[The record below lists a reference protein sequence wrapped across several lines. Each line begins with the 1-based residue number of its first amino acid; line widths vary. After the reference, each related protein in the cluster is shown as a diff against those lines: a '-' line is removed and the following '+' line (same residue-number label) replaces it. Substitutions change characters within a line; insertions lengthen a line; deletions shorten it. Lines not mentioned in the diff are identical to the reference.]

1 MLDQAFRISHLW
13 FTVTLSPCAMAGAG
27 RRLHTAERL
36 LEAAVHYD
44 HISHLLTVRTT
55 GAVLDLSSGC
65 YIVGFGKVPL
75 VSNCRSQ
82 AMWKLFG

>member
-1 MLDQAFRISHLW
+1 MSCTDLF
-13 FTVTLSPCAMAGAG
+13 LSCLSALQP
-27 RRLHTAERL
+27 ENL

-44 HISHLLTVRTT
+44 HSSRLLTVRTT

-75 VSNCRSQ
+75 GNIYSSQ
-82 AMWKLFG
+82 VMWKLFG